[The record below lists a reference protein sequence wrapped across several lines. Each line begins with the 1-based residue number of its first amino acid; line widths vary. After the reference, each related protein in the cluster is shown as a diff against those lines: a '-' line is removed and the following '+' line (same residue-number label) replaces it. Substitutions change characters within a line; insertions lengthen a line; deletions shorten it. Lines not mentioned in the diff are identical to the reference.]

1 MKENNEMPSKLMDV
15 AGWMA
20 LPLGLTWSASFLCTM
35 YGTDHPLLSMLG
47 TVLGVGSIFMLRRQ
61 LRNYRKLYP
70 SASWLHTFRTAF
82 VTCLLAGLL
91 TDAVQYAYFLLLDNG
106 RLLTQLGNALQSEE
120 YREAW
125 KQLMPETNLDEMKQ
139 IMQTMTVRDIML
151 QLVFYN
157 IILALPVS
165 LLASIAL
172 PEPSPKEKDLNS
184 KSSNNQ

>member
-1 MKENNEMPSKLMDV
+1 MDI

-20 LPLGLTWSASFLCTM
+20 IPVGLMWSASFLCTM
-35 YGTDHPLLSMLG
+35 YGTSQPLLSMLG
-47 TVLGVGSIFMLRRQ
+47 TVLGVGSIFILRRQ

-70 SASWLHTFRTAF
+70 EAIWLQVFRIAF

-91 TDAVQYAYFLLLDNG
+91 TDAVQYVYFLLLDNG
-106 RLLTQLGNALQSEE
+106 RLLTQLGTAFESEE

-125 KQLMPETNLDEMKQ
+125 KQLMPGTNLDEMQKLVQ
-139 IMQTMTVRDIML
+139 SMTVRDIMI

-165 LLASIAL
+165 LLASIGVQA
-172 PEPSPKEKDLNS
+172 PPKPQHTGTNP
-184 KSSNNQ
+184 NR